1 MTEFDLL
8 GVGYE
13 KFQRM
18 VNERGW
24 DACIVGTPDNLFY
37 LLGRVVDG
45 YAVICK
51 GGTHPHVL
59 LRRPV
64 GIVNEYAQYYHKNQE
79 LQALLAERGVQ
90 PGAHIGVELDSL
102 PYSEVV
108 RLLPSAVS
116 DYRLESA
123 DALLRECRA
132 TKLAPELEQIRQ
144 CGRIYSEAFC
154 AIPQLYQPGMSD
166 QEFALAFEAL
176 LRRKGHIGIFRTF
189 GRRMESFMGSSILVG
204 DNADAP
210 STYDFALGG
219 AGMTPML
226 PMGANGTVLCEGQT
240 MMVDGGGC
248 FGPYMTDMSRVFAL
262 GTLPSE
268 AVAAHELSVEIH
280 HRFLR
285 EAQVGMSCA
294 DLYNQAL
301 ETVRAAGFAPY
312 FMGHRQQAAFIGHGV
327 GLQINEMP
335 VLHGRSKDLLQPG
348 QVIALEP
355 KFVFPGVGAVGVEN
369 TYIVTEQGIECV
381 TAAAPEQIIYL

>member
-1 MTEFDLL
+1 
-8 GVGYE
+8 
-13 KFQRM
+13 
-18 VNERGW
+18 
-24 DACIVGTPDNLFY
+24 
-37 LLGRVVDG
+37 
-45 YAVICK
+45 
-51 GGTHPHVL
+51 
-59 LRRPV
+59 
-64 GIVNEYAQYYHKNQE
+64 
-79 LQALLAERGVQ
+79 
-90 PGAHIGVELDSL
+90 
-102 PYSEVV
+102 
-108 RLLPSAVS
+108 
-116 DYRLESA
+116 
-123 DALLRECRA
+123 
-132 TKLAPELEQIRQ
+132 
-144 CGRIYSEAFC
+144 
-154 AIPQLYQPGMSD
+154 
-166 QEFALAFEAL
+166 
-176 LRRKGHIGIFRTF
+176 
-189 GRRMESFMGSSILVG
+189 VG

-226 PMGANGTVLCEGQT
+226 PMGANGTVLREGQT

-268 AVAAHELSVEIH
+268 VVAAHELSLEIH
-280 HRFLR
+280 HRFLS

-369 TYIVTEQGIECV
+369 TYVVTEQGIECV